1 MGKWQQVIFHFFF
14 QKKGVHGLRFSL
26 QNVKAFLSRS
36 VGSQSHMQILGE
48 RMTLGNTEVRHL
60 SFS

>member
-1 MGKWQQVIFHFFF
+1 MGKWQQVIFLFFF
-14 QKKGVHGLRFSL
+14 KGVHGLRFSL

-48 RMTLGNTEVRHL
+48 RITLGNTEVRQL

>member
-1 MGKWQQVIFHFFF
+1 MGKWQQVIFHFFL
-14 QKKGVHGLRFSL
+14 KKGVHGLRFSL
-26 QNVKAFLSRS
+26 QNLKTFLSRS

-48 RMTLGNTEVRHL
+48 RMTLGNTEVRQF